1 MEQLKEQDYGIS
13 VAKEMAERMS
23 FSLAVEG
30 QKTNP
35 AAGCYFLGRQ
45 MRQ

>member
-1 MEQLKEQDYGIS
+1 MEQLKDQDYGIS
-13 VAKEMAERMS
+13 VAREMAEKMS
-23 FSLAVEG
+23 FSFDMKG